1 MMKVP
6 MGWDYKMIPINK
18 LTHHQIICVL
28 ENKLS
33 YKQVD
38 AIRTNGISIRKIKT
52 EIQKHVLNKR
62 RIK

>member
-1 MMKVP
+1 MLKVP

-18 LTHHQIICVL
+18 LTNHQIICVL

-33 YKQVD
+33 YKQIDV
-38 AIRTNGISIRKIKT
+38 IKSSGISIRKIKT
-52 EIQKHVLNKR
+52 EIRKSILNNR